1 MSVDYGPPYGFAL
14 RRMDGCLGSESKCYA
29 TWGGYWGCCPG
40 DAVCPGAEKYI
51 PNNICCPTSAN
62 CTAQLLDQPHC
73 ANTSWSMFY
82 FQAYFCCEPN
92 QYGFWTSEDI
102 NYGNFG
108 CSDSIPNNPNYTTL
122 NPVKQGSASGS
133 AIVSTIPPTSTAS
146 SPATDTSTS
155 TATSIGAASGG
166 SSTNTGAIAGGVVGG
181 VAGAVLIIAAL
192 WFFMRRHRASKAAA
206 APAMAAGPFQ
216 PAGPEHPQS
225 TPDSTAYSG
234 VKYGELDAWN
244 RPSELVGSNPKSAS
258 HELPT

>member
-1 MSVDYGPPYGFAL
+1 MSTADYGPPYGFAL
-14 RRMDGCLGSESKCYA
+14 RRMGGCLGSESKCYA

-62 CTAQLLDQPHC
+62 CTAQLLEQPHC

-82 FQAYFCCEPN
+82 FQAHFCCEPN

-122 NPVKQGSASGS
+122 NPVKQGSVSGS
-133 AIVSTIPPTSTAS
+133 AIVY
-146 SPATDTSTS
+146 DTLNVDRVSVFNS
-155 TATSIGAASGG
+155 AASGG

-192 WFFMRRHRASKAAA
+192 WFLMRRHRASKAAA
-206 APAMAAGPFQ
+206 APSMTTGPFQ
-216 PAGPEHPQS
+216 PAGPEHPQNAS
-225 TPDSTAYSG
+225 DSTAYSG

-244 RPSELVGSNPKSAS
+244 RPSELVGSNPQSAS
-258 HELPT
+258 HELP